1 MIIIAPNNTGREQDA
16 GLVRIRPFLESM
28 NYTIKWNEFDKTVV
42 VTKNNRNILL
52 DYSNNFIMVDS
63 LYEIQ
68 TPI

>member
-1 MIIIAPNNTGREQDA
+1 
-16 GLVRIRPFLESM
+16 M